1 MQETG
6 DSIGGIIDN
15 MAYFA
20 GGIVKFVGRI
30 V

>member
-1 MQETG
+1 MQEKG

-15 MAYFA
+15 MDYFT